1 MDALIRCLRVSEEV
15 AAFAVIVDAKNN
27 QAKDF
32 YLKYGF
38 ISFKDHDLSL
48 FLPLETINRA

>member
-1 MDALIRCLRVSEEV
+1 MDALTRCLRVSEEIAV
-15 AAFAVIVDAKNN
+15 FAVIVDAKND

-38 ISFKDHDLSL
+38 VPLEDRELSL
-48 FLPLETINRA
+48 LVPISTIEQA